1 MTFADKSKELRA
13 ENGITQ
19 GELAKELNLS
29 RSCISMIEIG
39 RNEPTASTL
48 IAYANFFG
56 LPIDELLGRDEFT
69 PAERAAGFSE
79 TRKMNV
85 TPIEEDA
92 VYIVRQIG
100 KRFGE
105 QAQRDYLTVGE
116 NMLKLK

>member
-1 MTFADKSKELRA
+1 MIILRA
-13 ENGITQ
+13 LRKEKNLTIAKTADCLNMPFETYRSYEAGKNQADYDTLVK
-19 GELAKELNLS
+19 LAD
-29 RSCISMIEIG
+29 
-39 RNEPTASTL
+39 
-48 IAYANFFG
+48 FFG
-56 LPIDELLGRDEFT
+56 VSVDYLLGRDELT
-69 PAERAAGFSE
+69 QAERAAGLSE

-105 QAQRDYLTVGE
+105 QAQRDYITVGE

>member
-1 MTFADKSKELRA
+1 MLKNLKNLRKELGLTQKEIADILHISQQTYRDY
-13 ENGITQ
+13 ENCKT
-19 GELAKELNLS
+19 
-29 RSCISMIEIG
+29 
-39 RNEPTASTL
+39 EPTGETL
-48 IAYANFFG
+48 IAIANYFEVTV
-56 LPIDELLGRDEFT
+56 DELLGRDELT
-69 PAERAAGFSE
+69 PTERAAGFSE